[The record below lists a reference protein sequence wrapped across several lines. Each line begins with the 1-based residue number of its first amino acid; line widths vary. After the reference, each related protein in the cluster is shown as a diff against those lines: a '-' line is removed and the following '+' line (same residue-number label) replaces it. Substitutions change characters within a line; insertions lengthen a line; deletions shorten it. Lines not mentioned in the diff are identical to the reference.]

1 MNEMK
6 EKLINLY
13 NTMILVETKGE
24 NTLIMADCIK
34 FVRQC
39 ISELKDKDIGNDG
52 ADNESK

>member
-1 MNEMK
+1 MK

-39 ISELKDKDIGNDG
+39 IGELKDKDIGNDG